1 MDINEIKKM
10 IKGPNDRIIIVDET
24 GRPSFVITAYQNQ
37 EVKQIEDKVEIQEEI
52 EQEDKRLNIE
62 DLPYL

>member
-10 IKGPNDRIIIVDET
+10 IRSANDRIIIVDET
-24 GRPSFVITAYQNQ
+24 GKPSFVITSY
-37 EVKQIEDKVEIQEEI
+37 ERISEPKQIEREVI
-52 EQEDKRLNIE
+52 EQEVEKEDKRLNIE